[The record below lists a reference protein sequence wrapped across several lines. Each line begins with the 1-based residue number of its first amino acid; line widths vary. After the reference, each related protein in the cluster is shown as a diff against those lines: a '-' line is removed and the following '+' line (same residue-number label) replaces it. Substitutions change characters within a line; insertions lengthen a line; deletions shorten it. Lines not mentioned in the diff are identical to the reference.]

1 MKPCTV
7 LLLVLAATT
16 SDLSAVA
23 AEPPASATPDC
34 HALYRERVAADVDL
48 PYETFDQTE
57 GRGFRI
63 LAGAGCPA
71 EAADL
76 IEAWVAKNA
85 TSRRSLDWHIA
96 QMRAEAGATEAAVAA
111 ARRSLV
117 SEAEARAN
125 AFKWNDY
132 VLAVIAF
139 LREDRAAFDRHR
151 AVLAAAAD
159 AHAGNAM
166 NLRFLDRLAAG
177 FGGSYAAALAAP

>member
-1 MKPCTV
+1 MKASPI
-7 LLLVLAATT
+7 LPFILALAATPL
-16 SDLSAVA
+16 DA
-23 AEPPASATPDC
+23 ATPAPSPATGPDC
-34 HALYRERVAADVDL
+34 STLYRERIAADLDL

-85 TSRRSLDWHIA
+85 TTRRSLDWHIA
-96 QMRAEAGATEAAVAA
+96 QMRAEAGATEAAISA
-111 ARRSLV
+111 ARRSLI
-117 SEAEARAN
+117 SETEARAS

-139 LREDRAAFDRHR
+139 LHNDRAAFDRHR
-151 AVLAAAAD
+151 GVLAAAAGD
-159 AHAGNAM
+159 HAGNAM

>member
-1 MKPCTV
+1 MKSMLP
-7 LLLVLAATT
+7 LLFVFAAVDFTAATP
-16 SDLSAVA
+16 AV
-23 AEPPASATPDC
+23 PSATGGC
-34 HALYRERVAADVDL
+34 AALYRERLAVDLDL

-85 TSRRSLDWHIA
+85 TTRRSLDWHIA
-96 QMRAEAGATEAAVAA
+96 QMRAEAGATDAAVAA
-111 ARRSLV
+111 AKRSLI
-117 SEAEARAN
+117 SDDEARAN

-139 LREDRAAFDRHR
+139 LQQDRAAFDRHR
-151 AVLAAAAD
+151 TVLATAAD

>member
-1 MKPCTV
+1 MKSMLP
-7 LLLVLAATT
+7 LLLVLAAVDFT
-16 SDLSAVA
+16 A
-23 AEPPASATPDC
+23 ATPAAAAGC
-34 HALYRERVAADVDL
+34 AALYRERIAADLDL

-111 ARRSLV
+111 ARRSLI
-117 SEAEARAN
+117 SETEARAN

-139 LREDRAAFDRHR
+139 LHKDRAAFDRHR
-151 AVLAAAAD
+151 AVLAEAAD

-166 NLRFLDRLAAG
+166 NLHFLDRLAVRFDA
-177 FGGSYAAALAAP
+177 SYANALATP